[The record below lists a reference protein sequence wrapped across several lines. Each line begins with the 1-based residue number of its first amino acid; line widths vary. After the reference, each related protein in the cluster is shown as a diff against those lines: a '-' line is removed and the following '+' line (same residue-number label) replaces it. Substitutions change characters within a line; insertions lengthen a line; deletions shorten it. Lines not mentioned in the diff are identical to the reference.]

1 MSEYG
6 HLDFSKLDAQRSTE
20 GADKLIAKQRIDLLD
35 SLPWMLDDE
44 DIAIA
49 EDKFDIYASESG
61 MTLDSSEDELE
72 QAKEEW
78 LLEANAKAFEASL

>member
-1 MSEYG
+1 MDTKSTK
-6 HLDFSKLDAQRSTE
+6 LDFSKMDA
-20 GADKLIAKQRIDLLD
+20 LIHRARMDQLH
-35 SLPWMLDDE
+35 SLPWVLDDE

-49 EDKFDIYASESG
+49 EDQFYIYASESG

-78 LLEANAKAFEASL
+78 ILRANYKALKASHSE

>member
-20 GADKLIAKQRIDLLD
+20 GADELIGKRKIDLLD

>member
-6 HLDFSKLDAQRSTE
+6 HLDFSKMDE
-20 GADKLIAKQRIDLLD
+20 LIGKRRIDLLD